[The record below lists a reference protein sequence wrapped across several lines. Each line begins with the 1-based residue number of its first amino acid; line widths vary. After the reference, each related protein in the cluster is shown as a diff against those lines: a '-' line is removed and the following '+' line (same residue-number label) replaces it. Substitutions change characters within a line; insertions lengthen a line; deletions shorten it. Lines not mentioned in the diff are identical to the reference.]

1 LDRCPKD
8 TAGGPAW
15 IRLADEV
22 AFPSPIAGII
32 VLQGGIFQGVFRAL
46 AARGEGMAAARR
58 IICVGHAALDRIYR
72 IEAFPPEPTK
82 VRALEHI
89 EAGGGMAANAAVAIA
104 RLGGR
109 AELWSRTGDDA
120 AGCSVR
126 AGLQAERVDVRY
138 LQGFEGA
145 RTSTS
150 AIIVDRGGERLIVG
164 QRDAGMPSG
173 TSWLPL
179 ERVREADAVLGDL
192 RWLEALRSVFARAK
206 QESIPTV
213 LDADL
218 GAREALE
225 SILRLTDYAIFS
237 APALRELVPS
247 GTDAERLAAV
257 RALGPGYAGVTLGP
271 EGYLWHDQTETRQI
285 PAFPVTVTDTTGAG
299 DAFHGALTLFLAE
312 GRPVADCARLASA
325 VAAMKCTR
333 LGSRSGLPNR
343 AELAAFLA
351 THGA

>member
-1 LDRCPKD
+1 
-8 TAGGPAW
+8 
-15 IRLADEV
+15 
-22 AFPSPIAGII
+22 
-32 VLQGGIFQGVFRAL
+32 
-46 AARGEGMAAARR
+46 MAAARRR

-104 RLGGR
+104 RLGGK

-120 AGCSVR
+120 AGVSVR
-126 AGLQAERVDVRY
+126 AGLQAEGVDVRY
-138 LQGFEGA
+138 LQAFEGA

-150 AIIVDRGGERLIVG
+150 AIIVDRQGERLIVG

-206 QESIPTV
+206 QENVPTV

-218 GAREALE
+218 GAREALP
-225 SILRLTDYAIFS
+225 SILRLTDYAIFC
-237 APALRELVPS
+237 APALRELMPS
-247 GTDAERLAAV
+247 GPDEARLASVLAQ
-257 RALGPGYAGVTLGP
+257 GPRYAGVTLGA
-271 EGYLWHDQTETRQI
+271 EGYLWRDHNETGRV
-285 PAFPVTVTDTTGAG
+285 PAFDVSVTDTTGAG
-299 DAFHGALTLFLAE
+299 DAFHGAVALLLAE
-312 GRPVADCARLASA
+312 GRSVADCARSASA
-325 VAAMKCTR
+325 VAALKCTR

-343 AELAAFLA
+343 AELDAFLSSHS
-351 THGA
+351 T

>member
-1 LDRCPKD
+1 
-8 TAGGPAW
+8 
-15 IRLADEV
+15 
-22 AFPSPIAGII
+22 
-32 VLQGGIFQGVFRAL
+32 
-46 AARGEGMAAARR
+46 MAAARR

-72 IEAFPPEPTK
+72 IEAFPPEPSK

-104 RLGGR
+104 RLGGK

-120 AGCSVR
+120 AGATVR
-126 AGLQAERVDVRY
+126 AGLKAERVDVRY
-138 LQGFEGA
+138 LQAFEGA

-150 AIIVDRGGERLIVG
+150 AIIVDRHGERLIVG

-192 RWLEALRSVFARAK
+192 RWLEALRSVFARAR
-206 QESIPTV
+206 QEGVPTV

-225 SILRLTDYAIFS
+225 SILRLTDYAVFS
-237 APALRELVPS
+237 APALRELVPAGS
-247 GTDAERLAAV
+247 DAERLESV
-257 RALGPGYAGVTLGP
+257 LGFGARYAGVTLGAD
-271 EGYLWHDQTETRQI
+271 GYLWRDQEGTRRL
-285 PAFPVTVTDTTGAG
+285 PAFGVAVADTTGAG
-299 DAFHGALTLFLAE
+299 DAFHGALALLLAE
-312 GRPVADCARLASA
+312 GRPMHECARSASA

-333 LGSRSGLPNR
+333 LGSRSGLPTR
-343 AELAAFLA
+343 AELTAFLA
-351 THGA
+351 THAA